1 METTNQNEFEDAITS
16 NIVRDTF
23 KDCIFENGCSD
34 KWAMFICGRLISISG
49 KSFFDS
55 REQATKAF
63 YNAFHWRVGRE
74 VQWAV
79 SNNSNYYW
87 WSNPHR
93 RDYWEAFKKVI
104 KNKYDFKIV
113 RV

>member
-16 NIVRDTF
+16 NVVRETF
-23 KDCIFENGCSD
+23 KDSIMENGCSD
-34 KWAMFICGRLISISG
+34 KWAMFICGRLVNISG

-63 YNAFHWRVGRE
+63 YNAFHWRAGRE
-74 VQWAV
+74 IQR
-79 SNNSNYYW
+79 STTNSEFYW

-104 KNKYDFKIV
+104 KDKYDFKIV

>member
-1 METTNQNEFEDAITS
+1 METNQNEFEDVITS
-16 NIVRDTF
+16 DIVRNTF
-23 KDCIFENGCSD
+23 KNSIFENGCSN

-74 VQWAV
+74 IQR
-79 SNNSNYYW
+79 SFSGNRIYYW

-113 RV
+113 KI